1 MTEVLRTID
10 DIDECARE
18 LEFLTDNLLAVHTA
32 MESDGGANWQHMCNA
47 VFSAWL
53 HLRHI
58 QKELEKESE
67 KLFTLGI
74 AKQKEG
80 A

>member
-10 DIDECARE
+10 NIDECARE
-18 LEFLTDNLLAVHTA
+18 LEFLADNLCAVHTA
-32 MESDGGANWQHMCNA
+32 MESDGGANWQKMCNA
-47 VFSAWL
+47 VFSTWL
-53 HLRHI
+53 QLLHI
-58 QKELEKESE
+58 QKELYKESE